1 MTQRDQHN
9 IPDDQRRTSIGRKR
23 GGGLVEHV
31 VSRTRRRAPVDP
43 DAVIH
48 KTYRLHAQTVEDV
61 TQASKDHKVGL
72 GELVEWLI
80 NEGLAD
86 LAAGRKHLPVVEV
99 PPPVSPLGGK
109 RRGRQPMERRIVVP
123 DTDDE

>member
-1 MTQRDQHN
+1 MTQHDQQN
-9 IPDDQRRTSIGRKR
+9 RPDDQRRTTIGRKR
-23 GGGLVEHV
+23 AGGLVEHV
-31 VSRTRRRAPVDP
+31 VSRTRRREPVDP
-43 DAVIH
+43 DAVVH
-48 KTYRLHAQTVEDV
+48 KTYRLHAHTVEDV
-61 TQASKDHKVGL
+61 AQASKDHKVGM

-109 RRGRQPMERRIVVP
+109 RRGRQPLDRRIASR
-123 DTDDE
+123 DSDE